1 MRKAH
6 MPLRREFVIKV
17 GSVAAV
23 LATGSVLSG
32 CGGGNSEDPPQFNFG
47 VASGDPLADRVIL
60 WTHAKYSGL
69 NTAVDLIYEVATD
82 AGFSSIVS
90 SGTVTATSATGF
102 TVKADATGLSP
113 GQTYFYRFRRG
124 SHNSPVGQTR
134 TLPASN
140 VASVKFAVL
149 SCSNYPAGF
158 FNVYADVAKNADIQ
172 YAIHLGDYIYEYAA
186 DGYASALAASL
197 GRSSMPEVELTTLDH
212 YRLRHAQYKS
222 DVDAKALHAAKP
234 MIAVWDDHEV
244 ANDAFRD
251 GAENH
256 QENEGDWLARKA
268 AALQAYHEWMPIRT
282 GVNREQIYR
291 SFNFGDLV
299 SLHMLDT
306 RLIGREKQIDILDLA
321 GLKGDAAR
329 AEAFTQYTSPTRQL
343 LGAEQLQWL
352 QGQMAA
358 SSATWQVLGQQVLM
372 ARIEAPSSVLSVLN
386 PENTSPEA
394 IAAGQQ
400 AVTAYVTAKLTPAEL
415 RDPAQQALTDET
427 LNPKLGYNLD
437 AWDGYLAA
445 RENILGTAYSLG
457 KRLVTLAGDTHNAWH
472 SDLTLKLGV
481 PGLAGPGTK
490 VGEEFATSSV
500 SSPGFEATLSAI
512 PPAQLE
518 QIFLSVVDDL
528 KYLDASRRGYLVM
541 TFTAEQ
547 AKGEWF
553 FVNTITSRDYA
564 MVKGHEAVYTA

>member
-1 MRKAH
+1 MANLQKLA
-6 MPLRREFVIKV
+6 RREFVIKV

-32 CGGGNSEDPPQFNFG
+32 CGGGNDEDPPQFNFG
-47 VASGDPLADRVIL
+47 VASGDPLTDRVIL
-60 WTHAKYSGL
+60 WTHAKYPG
-69 NTAVDLIYEVATD
+69 VDNEVVLSYEVAND
-82 AGFSSIVS
+82 AGFTRIVS
-90 SGTVTATSATGF
+90 TGTARATTATGF
-102 TVKADATGLSP
+102 TAKVDATGLSP
-113 GQTYFYRFRRG
+113 GQSYFYRFRRG
-124 SHNSPVGQTR
+124 AHNSPVGQTR
-134 TLPASN
+134 TLPASD

-158 FNVYADVAKNADIQ
+158 FNVYADVAKNPDIQ

-197 GRSSMPEVELTTLDH
+197 GRSSVPEVELTTLDH

-222 DVDAKALHAAKP
+222 DVDAKTLHAAKP

-244 ANDAFRD
+244 ANDAYKG

-256 QENEGDWLARKA
+256 QENEGDWQARKA

-282 GVNREQIYR
+282 GSNRERLYR
-291 SFNFGDLV
+291 SFNFGNLV

-306 RLIGREKQIDILDLA
+306 RLIGRDKQIDILDLA
-321 GLKGDAAR
+321 GLKGDEAR
-329 AEAFTQYTSPTRQL
+329 AAAFAQYTSPTRQL
-343 LGAEQLQWL
+343 LGVDQLQWL

-372 ARIEAPSSVLSVLN
+372 ARIEAPASVLSVLN
-386 PENTSPEA
+386 PANTSPEA
-394 IAAGQQ
+394 IVAGQQ
-400 AVTAYVTAKLTPAEL
+400 AVNAYVTAKLTPAEF
-415 RDPAQQALTDET
+415 RDPTQQALMDET

-445 RENILGTAYSLG
+445 REGVLGTAYSLG

-500 SSPGFEATLSAI
+500 SSPGFEGSLSAI
-512 PPAQLE
+512 PSAQLE
-518 QIFLSVVDDL
+518 QIFLSIVDDL
-528 KYLDASRRGYLVM
+528 NYLDASRRGYLLM
-541 TFTAEQ
+541 TFSAEQ

-553 FVNTITSRDYA
+553 FVDTIASRTYTT
-564 MVKGHEAVYTA
+564 VKGHEAIYSG